1 MSYEIV
7 LDSSLNDQISNEAK
21 ESLTQGNVESGCA
34 KLQQCSKNDNGNS
47 SAIHP
52 KRTLED
58 ENLDYDSNASS
69 SSFEFHKGER
79 AAAHNCLTRSYSRPM
94 SSKWN
99 DAEKWI
105 MKKQDCAKKS
115 AFHNQVNQYPFMHI
129 VRVAPEMANYDH
141 RLAANGLADTKR
153 VDFYQQA
160 VQIPFG
166 KFSFI
171 PSGAHPVS
179 AQSCGGNLLC
189 DQFSQSKD
197 LKEVAQ
203 LSCTKSSE
211 EDTTAIPAKR
221 SVCMRDMGTEMT
233 PVASQEPSRTAT
245 PVGETTPLRSPTYSI
260 PSTPRRGAP
269 TSTSLNRNIDDES
282 QHCPENGRKAL
293 SEKETNLKT
302 RRQIVALGVQLGK
315 MNIASWES
323 KDEKED
329 ITSSGDTTSM
339 EELERIE
346 YEKRAAAWEE
356 AEKSNQYFARY
367 KREEI
372 KIQAWESRQRAKL
385 EAEMR
390 RIKEKVDPM
399 RIQAQAKMVK
409 KIAMAT
415 QDQKKSEQQLKLE
428 RIEMQKEQLLK
439 QNTFEKPEECHCL
452 LTCVVVGCHNNRV
465 DNQ

>member
-1 MSYEIV
+1 
-7 LDSSLNDQISNEAK
+7 
-21 ESLTQGNVESGCA
+21 
-34 KLQQCSKNDNGNS
+34 
-47 SAIHP
+47 
-52 KRTLED
+52 
-58 ENLDYDSNASS
+58 
-69 SSFEFHKGER
+69 
-79 AAAHNCLTRSYSRPM
+79 
-94 SSKWN
+94 
-99 DAEKWI
+99 
-105 MKKQDCAKKS
+105 
-115 AFHNQVNQYPFMHI
+115 
-129 VRVAPEMANYDH
+129 
-141 RLAANGLADTKR
+141 
-153 VDFYQQA
+153 
-160 VQIPFG
+160 
-166 KFSFI
+166 
-171 PSGAHPVS
+171 
-179 AQSCGGNLLC
+179 
-189 DQFSQSKD
+189 
-197 LKEVAQ
+197 
-203 LSCTKSSE
+203 
-211 EDTTAIPAKR
+211 
-221 SVCMRDMGTEMT
+221 MT

-356 AEKSNQYFARY
+356 AEKY